1 MDSKTIC
8 DHVNQ
13 LAESVILAEVDDPAG
28 LAELHT
34 LYEELINKVTGDAT
48 PLLPVSIL
56 TRSVEMIEQLILNDT
71 QNAQQ
76 DLDDLGQTIGV
87 LQALC
92 CGELSIDEVDFP
104 ASLHW
109 TAVKVAAPVAMEDEI
124 SDAQAL
130 TVDLPPNVD
139 ESILSDFLSRQPG
152 ELEKLECQIME
163 LEKDNASS
171 ALGEIKR
178 MIHTLKG
185 ETGLL
190 GLTPICD
197 LCHAIEDAIA
207 NRAVSELIEPML
219 KIKDWLERI
228 FGAYAGQNDPPQPV
242 ASMLALLHTTEV
254 QEVQQAPQVIATQS
268 SVPQAKVSKPIEEP
282 ENKDPQSFADPTL
295 VAEFITES
303 REHLD
308 AAEAELL
315 NLEENPE
322 DEDKLNAIFRSF
334 HTIKGVAGFIGLPD
348 IQSLAHISETVL
360 DRARKHTLVLS
371 GHPLDVAFDAV
382 DAMKRLIDRLQEAL
396 EAGGVPQPDPDLHIV
411 LDQLNVLA
419 NPDLAPADA
428 QEQTPTTS
436 VSASID
442 TIESDESDQDDESE
456 SSQVNPNAKIG
467 QILQTQGQIPAEK
480 INQALTIQHN
490 LRQQVPKIGEVLTK
504 MCGVEKEKVDKALQ
518 TQQQTKARAAEAPAQ
533 SKSVQVAETVKVDA
547 PRLDRLVD
555 AIGELVIAQAM
566 LGQAA
571 MKSMSGDAAVVARN
585 LSHLDKIT
593 RELQEMATSLRMI
606 PVRSTFQK
614 MARLARDVARKLDKQ
629 VNFVMEGED
638 TELDKTVV
646 DRIGDPLVH
655 MVRNALDH
663 GLEPSGDE
671 RKNGGKDPV
680 GTVTLKA
687 YHKGGGICIEIQDD
701 GRGLD
706 EQVLLN
712 KAIERGVIQE
722 GDQLS
727 QQEIFQLIFAP
738 GFSTAKQV
746 TDVSGRGVGMD
757 VVKRNIEALR
767 GKIEIQSEKGKGS
780 TFTIRL
786 PLTLAIIEGMVV
798 RLSTER
804 YIIPTLS
811 IVRMLQPGEIHIKS
825 IMQNGQ
831 ALLIDNELIPLARLD
846 RLFEVPGAVQD
857 PTQAT
862 VVIVENS
869 ERKMAILTDE
879 LIGQQQIVIKS
890 LGATMRGLPGI
901 AGGAIMSD
909 GRVGLVVDIS
919 GLMTLF
925 RTTSNAPAKDL
936 AVNIADAKVPEVPT
950 QLAA

>member
-1 MDSKTIC
+1 MDSTSISEL
-8 DHVNQ
+8 VNQ
-13 LAESVILAEVDDPAG
+13 LAEAVILTEVEDPSALAQLHGTFDELAKHLATLPDPAIP
-28 LAELHT
+28 AQVVSRCMEL
-34 LYEELINKVTGDAT
+34 LE
-48 PLLPVSIL
+48 S
-56 TRSVEMIEQLILNDT
+56 LILNEMDEP
-71 QNAQQ
+71 QVCLN
-76 DLDDLGQTIGV
+76 DLGMTVGLIQEILAGD
-87 LQALC
+87 QALATVQFPDVIRYSPTQSQKPQ
-92 CGELSIDEVDFP
+92 ELSASPKALHIELP
-104 ASLHW
+104 A
-109 TAVKVAAPVAMEDEI
+109 
-124 SDAQAL
+124 
-130 TVDLPPNVD
+130 NVD
-139 ESILSDFLSRQPG
+139 ESILIEFLSRQPS
-152 ELEKLECQIME
+152 ELEKLEQQLME
-163 LEKDNASS
+163 LEKDNASN

-190 GLTPICD
+190 GLTQICD
-197 LCHAIEDAIA
+197 LCHVIEDTIA
-207 NRAVSELIEPML
+207 NKPVSDIIEPL
-219 KIKDWLERI
+219 LTIKDWLERF
-228 FGAYAGQNDPPQPV
+228 FGAYAGKNDPPDSV
-242 ASMLALLHTTEV
+242 DTMLELLNADATS
-254 QEVQQAPQVIATQS
+254 TQS
-268 SVPQAKVSKPIEEP
+268 QTATSQPESKQETA
-282 ENKDPQSFADPTL
+282 QTSFADPTL
-295 VAEFITES
+295 VAEFITEA

-308 AAEAELL
+308 AAEVELL
-315 NLEENPE
+315 KVEEDPNNE
-322 DEDKLNAIFRSF
+322 DTLNAIFRSF

-348 IQSLAHISETVL
+348 IQALAHISETVL
-360 DRARKHTLVLS
+360 DHARKHTLELS
-371 GHPLDVAFDAV
+371 GHALDVAFEAV
-382 DAMKRLIDRLQEAL
+382 DNMKRLIDRLQVAL
-396 EAGGVPQPDPDLHIV
+396 ESGSVPEPDAELHV
-411 LDQLNVLA
+411 VMDKLRGLA
-419 NPDLAPADA
+419 DPKAKPAPKPAPVTPSLPEDTTESADDDS
-428 QEQTPTTS
+428 QDI
-436 VSASID
+436 AS
-442 TIESDESDQDDESE
+442 
-456 SSQVNPNAKIG
+456 NGNAKIG
-467 QILQTQGQIPAEK
+467 EILEKESGVSADQLKHALQIQD
-480 INQALTIQHN
+480 N
-490 LRQQVPKIGEVLTK
+490 LRKSVPKIGEVLTK
-504 MCGVEKEKVDKALQ
+504 MCGVPEEKVNKALD
-518 TQQQTKARAAEAPAQ
+518 TQQQAKAKAAESVGQ
-533 SKSVQVAETVKVDA
+533 SKSVQVTETVKVDA

-566 LGQAA
+566 LSQAA
-571 MKSMSGDAAVVARN
+571 IKNVSGDAAVVARN

-663 GLEPSGDE
+663 GLEPDAAE
-671 RKNGGKDPV
+671 RTDAGKPAV
-680 GTVTLKA
+680 GTVTLRA

-706 EQVLLN
+706 EQVLLK
-712 KAIERGVIQE
+712 KAVERGVIKE

-811 IVRMLQPGEIHIKS
+811 IVRMLQPGEVHIKS

-831 ALLIDNELIPLARLD
+831 ALLIDNELIPLVRLD
-846 RLFEVPGAVQD
+846 RLFEVAGAKQD

-869 ERKMAILTDE
+869 ERKMAVLTDE

-919 GLMTLF
+919 GLMTLS
-925 RTTSNAPAKDL
+925 RTVGSGNPNLTFTQDS
-936 AVNIADAKVPEVPT
+936 EPT
-950 QLAA
+950 QNLPIAA

>member
-1 MDSKTIC
+1 
-8 DHVNQ
+8 
-13 LAESVILAEVDDPAG
+13 
-28 LAELHT
+28 
-34 LYEELINKVTGDAT
+34 
-48 PLLPVSIL
+48 
-56 TRSVEMIEQLILNDT
+56 
-71 QNAQQ
+71 
-76 DLDDLGQTIGV
+76 
-87 LQALC
+87 
-92 CGELSIDEVDFP
+92 
-104 ASLHW
+104 
-109 TAVKVAAPVAMEDEI
+109 
-124 SDAQAL
+124 
-130 TVDLPPNVD
+130 
-139 ESILSDFLSRQPG
+139 
-152 ELEKLECQIME
+152 
-163 LEKDNASS
+163 
-171 ALGEIKR
+171 
-178 MIHTLKG
+178 
-185 ETGLL
+185 
-190 GLTPICD
+190 
-197 LCHAIEDAIA
+197 
-207 NRAVSELIEPML
+207 
-219 KIKDWLERI
+219 
-228 FGAYAGQNDPPQPV
+228 
-242 ASMLALLHTTEV
+242 
-254 QEVQQAPQVIATQS
+254 
-268 SVPQAKVSKPIEEP
+268 
-282 ENKDPQSFADPTL
+282 
-295 VAEFITES
+295 
-303 REHLD
+303 
-308 AAEAELL
+308 
-315 NLEENPE
+315 
-322 DEDKLNAIFRSF
+322 
-334 HTIKGVAGFIGLPD
+334 
-348 IQSLAHISETVL
+348 
-360 DRARKHTLVLS
+360 
-371 GHPLDVAFDAV
+371 
-382 DAMKRLIDRLQEAL
+382 
-396 EAGGVPQPDPDLHIV
+396 
-411 LDQLNVLA
+411 
-419 NPDLAPADA
+419 
-428 QEQTPTTS
+428 
-436 VSASID
+436 
-442 TIESDESDQDDESE
+442 
-456 SSQVNPNAKIG
+456 
-467 QILQTQGQIPAEK
+467 
-480 INQALTIQHN
+480 LTIQHN